1 MYEYAPI
8 VRFSQC
14 TSRTYSWVDTNAN
27 STDDDGL
34 DEDDD
39 AGIFP
44 PYRPDGYFCDLSR
57 TDGNNDSD
65 VIVGLCRAC
74 LGSSDRCLDDH
85 NVLNNS
91 TTSPITIK
99 GGALEMA
106 SIGECREQC
115 GVETNICSSTQVCP
129 SGLFCNLE
137 SDEDGYCHGCP
148 LRPIYC
154 SDIRN
159 GDKNLIVKG
168 LIIAYRCAT
177 FSVDLRLPSQ
187 QMTL

>member
-1 MYEYAPI
+1 VWHLLLFWGILLNNSLLTPLYFFDPLSQTS
-8 VRFSQC
+8 VRNLTLCWFSLINIIA
-14 TSRTYSWVDTNAN
+14 TDAVNILLLYNSWVDTNAN

-115 GVETNICSSTQVCP
+115 GVETNICSSTQW
-129 SGLFCNLE
+129 SIL
-137 SDEDGYCHGCP
+137 
-148 LRPIYC
+148 
-154 SDIRN
+154 
-159 GDKNLIVKG
+159 
-168 LIIAYRCAT
+168 
-177 FSVDLRLPSQ
+177 
-187 QMTL
+187 